1 MKTALTIL
9 FWMLFATYAFCA
21 GKLRKR
27 GLGFDDKESRTR
39 VEAKPYYYVA
49 ITSFILWCLVIVLLI
64 FV

>member
-21 GKLRKR
+21 DQLRKQ
-27 GLGFDDKESRTR
+27 GLGFDDTESRTS

-49 ITSFILWCLVIVLLI
+49 ITAFILWCSVIVLLI